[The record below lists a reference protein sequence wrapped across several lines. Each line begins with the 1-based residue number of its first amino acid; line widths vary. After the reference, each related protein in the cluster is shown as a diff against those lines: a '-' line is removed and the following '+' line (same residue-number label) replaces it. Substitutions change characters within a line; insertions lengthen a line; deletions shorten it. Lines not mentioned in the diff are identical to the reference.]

1 MPIVIFQ
8 PHAGQSVPAGLSLL
22 DVSEDLRHPLESDCG
37 GVAACNACRV
47 RVISG
52 AHNLSPRSAEEEPF
66 LDDDHQRLGCQA
78 IVLGDVEVCP
88 EPGL

>member
-1 MPIVIFQ
+1 MPLVTLQ
-8 PHAGQSVPAGLSLL
+8 PHPAQSVTAGLSLL
-22 DVSEDLRHPLESDCG
+22 DVSEDLGHPLESDCG

-52 AHNLSPRSAEEEPF
+52 AQNLSPRSAEEVPF
-66 LDDDHQRLGCQA
+66 LDDEQQRLGCQA
-78 IVLGDVEVCP
+78 IVLGHVVVRP